1 MFCVKIFFYDE
12 VTRLE
17 SYFLDLYISGKYEP
31 EPSVP
36 GCVCYATVMSGTAA
50 LTAEDQTFRMLERDA
65 IRFAA
70 DRPYRFENMTNASA
84 RIMLVYQYLK

>member
-1 MFCVKIFFYDE
+1 
-12 VTRLE
+12 
-17 SYFLDLYISGKYEP
+17 
-31 EPSVP
+31 
-36 GCVCYATVMSGTAA
+36 MSGTAA